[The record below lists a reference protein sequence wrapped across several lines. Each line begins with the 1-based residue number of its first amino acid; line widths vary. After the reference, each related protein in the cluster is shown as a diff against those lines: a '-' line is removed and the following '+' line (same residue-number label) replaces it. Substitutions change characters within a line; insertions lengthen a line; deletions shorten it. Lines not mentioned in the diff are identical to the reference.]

1 MASISNEFRKV
12 RWSVARNEK
21 QIKGYAQIFAINDK
35 HTKGS
40 FESAFQNQRAPLEYK
55 QIKYNKLRTRTIPIQ
70 WHEFLWL
77 RIQTNHLPF
86 FFFNSFVFL
95 FQWENIWPVSRILMV
110 FLHQVLDL
118 NSCYDYLH

>member
-77 RIQTNHLPF
+77 RIQTNHLPYLF
-86 FFFNSFVFL
+86 FLILLSFSFNERTFDLWLEFWWFFSIKF
-95 FQWENIWPVSRILMV
+95 
-110 FLHQVLDL
+110 
-118 NSCYDYLH
+118 